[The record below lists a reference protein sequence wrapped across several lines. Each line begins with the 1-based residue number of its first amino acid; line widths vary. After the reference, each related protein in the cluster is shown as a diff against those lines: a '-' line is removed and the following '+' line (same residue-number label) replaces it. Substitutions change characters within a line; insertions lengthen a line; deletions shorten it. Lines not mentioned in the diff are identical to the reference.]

1 MRGITDTPA
10 SFLVIKAYELCG
22 RLMLAVGNRS
32 TEASI
37 NLPHNTYERIRMSYK
52 HMQFLKKYIMVGVL
66 LLILI
71 VFSSM
76 SKRFLTP
83 SNINGTLLANTPSAF
98 LALGGMFILITG
110 EFDLSLGYNLCF
122 CMIVGAFAAYR
133 GAGLI
138 PTLLLMLAA
147 GTLVGFLNGL
157 LVVKLQIS
165 SFIVTLSL
173 GLALSGLSQALSG
186 GGVIYISEPK
196 MLMNFARAQIGKNG
210 IGVCVVVFLIFALF
224 MHLMLTRS
232 KFGRHLYAVGVSRKI
247 SFMAGIKVDRVRI
260 LAFTFAGFMA
270 SMGGVVLLG
279 QLGAASSS
287 YGTSMLLPA
296 YATVFLSNTA
306 FKPGYINMP
315 GVILSI
321 LLVQFGSNGIQIV
334 GAPTWGEYMFEG
346 FVLCFSMWLSTKF
359 RATDEKK
366 AQIDAAKKAE
376 ERG

>member
-1 MRGITDTPA
+1 
-10 SFLVIKAYELCG
+10 
-22 RLMLAVGNRS
+22 
-32 TEASI
+32 
-37 NLPHNTYERIRMSYK
+37 
-52 HMQFLKKYIMVGVL
+52 
-66 LLILI
+66 
-71 VFSSM
+71 
-76 SKRFLTP
+76 
-83 SNINGTLLANTPSAF
+83 
-98 LALGGMFILITG
+98 
-110 EFDLSLGYNLCF
+110 
-122 CMIVGAFAAYR
+122 MIVGAFVAYR
-133 GAGLI
+133 GAGLL
-138 PTLLLMLAA
+138 PTLLIMIVA

-173 GLALSGLSQALSG
+173 GRALSGLSQALSG

-210 IGVCVVVFLIFALF
+210 IGVCVVVFLVFAVC
-224 MHLMLTRS
+224 MHFMLTRT

-247 SFMAGIKVDRVRI
+247 SFMAGIKVDKVRI
-260 LAFTFAGFMA
+260 LAFTCAGFMA

-366 AQIDAAKKAE
+366 AQIDAARKAE